1 MKDTVVFIIQVTQ
14 QLMQIS
20 ARPPLPLLSSPPFP
34 YSVCFTLS
42 LVFLLFGASLL
53 LIFFCQR

>member
-20 ARPPLPLLSSPPFP
+20 ARPPLPLLSSLPFSLQRMFHALFSFP
-34 YSVCFTLS
+34 SVWRIATS
-42 LVFLLFGASLL
+42 H
-53 LIFFCQR
+53 FFFQR